1 MWTQASTET
10 SNNQFW
16 RLNPFNPFFVVK
28 GMKTKIETIIGLKRE
43 LTKMGYSGKA
53 IQEIR
58 KWIPSKL
65 K

>member
-1 MWTQASTET
+1 
-10 SNNQFW
+10 
-16 RLNPFNPFFVVK
+16 VVK